1 MVYVIMIRIKPTVR
15 ITPDGLE
22 STNAKEIQISEESLS
37 IGSVVVSKEPI
48 ASPL

>member
-1 MVYVIMIRIKPTVR
+1 MIRIKPTVR

-22 STNAKEIQISEESLS
+22 STNAKEIRISDESLS
-37 IGSVVVSKEPI
+37 IGSVMVSKEPI